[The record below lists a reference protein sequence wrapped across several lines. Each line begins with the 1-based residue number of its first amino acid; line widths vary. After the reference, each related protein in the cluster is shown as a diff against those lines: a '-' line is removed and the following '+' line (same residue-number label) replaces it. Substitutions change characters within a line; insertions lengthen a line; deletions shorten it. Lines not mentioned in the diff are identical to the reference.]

1 MKREFFEIEK
11 IIGYSFKDDELLLS
25 ALTHPSYGNERNM
38 TSYERLEFVGD
49 SIVDF
54 IIADEL
60 YKRFENADE
69 GSLSKMRAGIVSRE
83 PLANIVKRNGF
94 DEYILIGGGRELGE
108 KELSNIFESLV
119 GAIFYDGGI
128 DKARE
133 FILKF
138 ASELINSDDSTIK
151 DYKSE
156 LQNVIQ
162 KRKLKPVEYSV
173 VSHERLE
180 NNSHRYVVEARADG
194 KRAVGEGHNR
204 QEGEKEAARK
214 LLELIFKNK

>member
-1 MKREFFEIEK
+1 MKREFIEIEK
-11 IIGYSFKDDELLLS
+11 IIGYTFRNNELLLS

-54 IIADEL
+54 VIADEL

-83 PLANIVKRNGF
+83 PLADIVRRNKF
-94 DEYILIGGGRELGE
+94 DDYILVGGDRELGE

-119 GAIFYDGGI
+119 GAIYYDGGI
-128 DKARE
+128 DNARK
-133 FILKF
+133 FIIKF
-138 ASELINSDDSTIK
+138 AGELINSDNVTIK

-156 LQNVIQ
+156 LQNIIQ
-162 KRKLKPVEYSV
+162 KRKLKPVEYKV
-173 VSHERLE
+173 ISHERLE
-180 NNSHRYVVEARADG
+180 NNSHRYVIEATADG
-194 KRAVGEGHNR
+194 KKAVGEGHNR
-204 QEGEKEAARK
+204 QEGEKEAAKK
-214 LLELIFKNK
+214 LIDLIL

>member
-108 KELSNIFESLV
+108 KERSEERRV
-119 GAIFYDGGI
+119 G
-128 DKARE
+128 
-133 FILKF
+133 
-138 ASELINSDDSTIK
+138 
-151 DYKSE
+151 
-156 LQNVIQ
+156 
-162 KRKLKPVEYSV
+162 
-173 VSHERLE
+173 
-180 NNSHRYVVEARADG
+180 
-194 KRAVGEGHNR
+194 
-204 QEGEKEAARK
+204 
-214 LLELIFKNK
+214 

>member
-108 KELSNIFESLV
+108 K
-119 GAIFYDGGI
+119 AIQHI
-128 DKARE
+128 RIARRSD
-133 FILKF
+133 IL
-138 ASELINSDDSTIK
+138 
-151 DYKSE
+151 
-156 LQNVIQ
+156 
-162 KRKLKPVEYSV
+162 
-173 VSHERLE
+173 
-180 NNSHRYVVEARADG
+180 
-194 KRAVGEGHNR
+194 
-204 QEGEKEAARK
+204 
-214 LLELIFKNK
+214 

>member
-119 GAIFYDGGI
+119 GAI
-128 DKARE
+128 R
-133 FILKF
+133 
-138 ASELINSDDSTIK
+138 SE
-151 DYKSE
+151 
-156 LQNVIQ
+156 
-162 KRKLKPVEYSV
+162 
-173 VSHERLE
+173 ER
-180 NNSHRYVVEARADG
+180 RVG
-194 KRAVGEGHNR
+194 KECR
-204 QEGEKEAARK
+204 
-214 LLELIFKNK
+214 L